1 MMGIRRQAV
10 TAIPRP
16 PLRRRHGRRRS
27 ASSSDGKERLIQNM
41 MVTSCWSPDGRPMSA
56 AQFVEKLF
64 GELPALFAD
73 EDELRKLWSVPDTR
87 KSLLEGRSEKG
98 LGDEQ
103 LREIARMIDAAKS
116 DVFDVM
122 AYIAFAM
129 PPITRT
135 ERVDTR
141 KVGIVADYD
150 DKLQTFLDFVL
161 GQYVQ
166 EGVGELDNEKLPA
179 LLDPEI
185 SRHQ

>member
-1 MMGIRRQAV
+1 MLRSLEEGARRRRRQQLV
-10 TAIPRP
+10 
-16 PLRRRHGRRRS
+16 G
-27 ASSSDGKERLIQNM
+27 
-41 MVTSCWSPDGRPMSA
+41 VGRPQQVVAVVA
-56 AQFVEKLF
+56 ARSIEQ
-64 GELPALFAD
+64 LPALFAD

-150 DKLQTFLDFVL
+150 DKLQTFLEFVL